1 MSNENTRIELT
12 ILHIKNEEGRE
23 QHYNDTGYKPKLNS
37 VMVKACSNVGV
48 NCSST
53 EVRPGS
59 GSPMAA
65 VFNEV
70 AEEFV
75 STIPEFFADSE
86 KAVPDTILHL
96 QNQLASAVSR
106 ADTIMA
112 ENKRLKLKMEK
123 IKASLKKSK
132 AK

>member
-59 GSPMAA
+59 GSPMTA
-65 VFNEV
+65 VFDEV

-75 STIPEFFADSE
+75 NTIPEFFADSE
-86 KAVPDTILHL
+86 QVVPDTIAHL
-96 QNQLASAVSR
+96 QHQLATAVSR
-106 ADTIMA
+106 ADMHMA
-112 ENKRLKLKMEK
+112 ENERLKLNVEKM
-123 IKASLKKSK
+123 KALRKKSK